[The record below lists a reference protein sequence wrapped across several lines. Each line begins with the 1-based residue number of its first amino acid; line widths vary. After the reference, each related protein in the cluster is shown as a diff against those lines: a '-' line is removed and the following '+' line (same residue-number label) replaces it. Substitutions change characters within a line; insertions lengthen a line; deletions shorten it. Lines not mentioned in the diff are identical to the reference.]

1 MTPGRL
7 WRSLNN
13 DMLFHV
19 KQPPGKEHILARIIA
34 IANQKGGVGK
44 TTTAINLAASLAIME
59 KRVLLVDCDP
69 QANST
74 SGLGIDPETLS
85 ASFYTSLYNPEG
97 VFDALVQT
105 SSEYLSVLPATTDL
119 VAAELELVDKMARE
133 FYLRDVLAPLVAGF
147 EYILLDCPPSLGLLT
162 LNALCAA
169 RELLI
174 PLQCEFFALEGIVKL
189 LDTFEQIKKRLN
201 PQLTL
206 LGVALTMYD
215 MRNNLTRDV
224 KNEVRKCFPD
234 HLFDTVVPRN
244 VRLSEAPSHGKSI
257 IHYDIK
263 SRGAEAYLGLAKEVV
278 LRRPARREAS
288 AGRL

>member
-1 MTPGRL
+1 M
-7 WRSLNN
+7 
-13 DMLFHV
+13 
-19 KQPPGKEHILARIIA
+19 
-34 IANQKGGVGK
+34 
-44 TTTAINLAASLAIME
+44 
-59 KRVLLVDCDP
+59 
-69 QANST
+69 
-74 SGLGIDPETLS
+74 
-85 ASFYTSLYNPEG
+85 
-97 VFDALVQT
+97 
-105 SSEYLSVLPATTDL
+105 DL
-119 VAAELELVDKMARE
+119 VGVELELVDKMARE
-133 FYLRDVLAPLVAGF
+133 FYLRDVLMPLSPF
-147 EYILLDCPPSLGLLT
+147 YDYILLDCPPSLGLLT

-201 PQLTL
+201 PELAL

-234 HLFDTVVPRN
+234 HLFDTVIPRN

-257 IHYDIK
+257 IHYDIR

-278 LRRPARREAS
+278 LRKIVRRNP
-288 AGRL
+288 AGRVQYG